1 MFTKLAQ
8 QGNSISYLIEDQQVI
23 GMIAQGDQIKES
35 SKQMVADL
43 LSRHITPVM
52 LTGDNNEVAHA
63 VAKELGISDVHAQL
77 MPEDKESIIKDYQRS
92 GKSHDGR
99 RRYQRCAESYKSR
112 YWYSNWCSTDV
123 AVDSVISY
131 LLKVIHQIL
140 FIS

>member
-1 MFTKLAQ
+1 LIDNKTYKITNVSYLDKHKLNYDDDLFTKLAQ

-43 LSRHITPVM
+43 LSRNITPVM

-77 MPEDKESIIKDYQRS
+77 MPKDKESIIKDYQS
-92 GKSHDGR
+92 DGN
-99 RRYQRCAESYKSR
+99 KVMMVGDG
-112 YWYSNWCSTDV
+112 SN
-123 AVDSVISY
+123 
-131 LLKVIHQIL
+131 
-140 FIS
+140 